1 MDQRLPVEGN
11 LTATVYSVEHLGD
24 NSSVIVITVATNSSE
39 PPASLTRQLIHPL
52 EQTLEEVADI
62 NEQISFV
69 IVTNERYGTYIR
81 YSIYSTVNLRVT
93 HVHIKCSNVCCE
105 LRNHV
110 INLSITLLYYPKM
123 VVQNCQ
129 TLLVGML
136 PL

>member
-39 PPASLTRQLIHPL
+39 PPANLTRQLIRPL

-69 IVTNERYGTYIR
+69 IVTNERHGTYIR
-81 YSIYSTVNLRVT
+81 RIQYSKPV
-93 HVHIKCSNVCCE
+93 
-105 LRNHV
+105 
-110 INLSITLLYYPKM
+110 
-123 VVQNCQ
+123 
-129 TLLVGML
+129 
-136 PL
+136 